1 MKNNRHYIATWFYKE
16 SKDEASFYPQ
26 LGRKGDSSLVHSVY
40 MQIQVPFFT
49 TFKHFNPS
57 SLFLFF
63 TNIHKEE
70 LPQYLQDMFK
80 ALNIEVITLPYNKRP
95 PRNWHNAWQNQF
107 YLYDILEYMGSRM
120 DDYDSLLICDADCIC
135 SKPLD
140 GLFDITEKCGSAL
153 YEFITD
159 RTAQINGITLEGM
172 STFYEKCF
180 QEKPSTPITYYGG
193 EFMAFRGDIIKRIND
208 LYPDVWKFNLE
219 CSERNIPKLN
229 EEAHLISIMAEKLKI
244 RNSHANT
251 YVKRMWTSPQF
262 NNINPN
268 DAEYPVWHLPYE
280 KKRGLK
286 YLFNFFMKE
295 QFVVRSENDF
305 IKKAK
310 YFTGIP
316 VITFSKK
323 ILDHLTTLFQ
333 KIVR

>member
-57 SLFLFF
+57 SVFLFF

-120 DDYDSLLICDADCIC
+120 DDYDSLLICDADCIF

-140 GLFDITEKCGSAL
+140 GLF
-153 YEFITD
+153 
-159 RTAQINGITLEGM
+159 
-172 STFYEKCF
+172 
-180 QEKPSTPITYYGG
+180 
-193 EFMAFRGDIIKRIND
+193 
-208 LYPDVWKFNLE
+208 
-219 CSERNIPKLN
+219 
-229 EEAHLISIMAEKLKI
+229 
-244 RNSHANT
+244 
-251 YVKRMWTSPQF
+251 
-262 NNINPN
+262 
-268 DAEYPVWHLPYE
+268 
-280 KKRGLK
+280 
-286 YLFNFFMKE
+286 
-295 QFVVRSENDF
+295 
-305 IKKAK
+305 
-310 YFTGIP
+310 
-316 VITFSKK
+316 
-323 ILDHLTTLFQ
+323 
-333 KIVR
+333 